1 MATYSSFEEISR
13 RVTYTVPASQPW
25 GTTFAEV
32 DKAVAAAWVR
42 YREHHNLPKDAPLR
56 ENFCRIFPGD
66 DEIRIVITLD
76 EEA

>member
-1 MATYSSFEEISR
+1 MADYNWFEEISR
-13 RVTYTVPASQPW
+13 RVTYTVPAPQPW

-42 YREHHNLPKDAPLR
+42 YREHHGLPEDARMP
-56 ENFCRIFPGD
+56 EDFCRVFPWD

-76 EEA
+76 KEA